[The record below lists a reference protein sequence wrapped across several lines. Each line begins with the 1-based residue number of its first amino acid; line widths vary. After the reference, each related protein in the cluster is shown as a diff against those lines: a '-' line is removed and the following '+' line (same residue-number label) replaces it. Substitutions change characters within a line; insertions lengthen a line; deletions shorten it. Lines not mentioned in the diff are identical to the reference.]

1 VKAATTVFAYHLHLM
16 IDIDPYS
23 EPAMNDTSRTLVYLN
38 ERRFMKTSA
47 FIILTMLTVINLVG
61 ADSVEEAK
69 DLALIKAE
77 MERLSPNTPVEIE
90 LRHVSYENG
99 VIGSAFVKLV
109 DVVVPN
115 THTAHVNVVIKR
127 HSDFTKWKNETDH
140 NGWVFPRSSDKAIYH
155 TLYRRFKVGDTSV
168 DLQVPDDLSYADVAG
183 ALVYM
188 HAETGEINFHKIE
201 KKGNVIVIRTIEHA
215 VNRHAARGSIY
226 EVELN
231 EIGKPVKITKLPGS
245 WNS

>member
-1 VKAATTVFAYHLHLM
+1 M
-16 IDIDPYS
+16 IDIDPYAES
-23 EPAMNDTSRTLVYLN
+23 AMNDASRTLGYLH
-38 ERRFMKTSA
+38 ERRFMKTFAS
-47 FIILTMLTVINLVG
+47 IILTMLTVINLVG

-90 LRHVSYENG
+90 LQHVTYKNG
-99 VIGSAFVKLV
+99 VIGSAFVKLA
-109 DVVVPN
+109 DVVIPN

-127 HSDFTKWKNETDH
+127 HSSFAKWENETDH

-168 DLQVPDDLSYADVAG
+168 DLQVPDDLSYADVAS
-183 ALVYM
+183 ALIYM
-188 HAETGEINFHKIE
+188 HAETGKLNFHAIE
-201 KKGNVIVIRTIEHA
+201 KKGNVIVIRTIEHSA
-215 VNRHAARGSIY
+215 NRHSAGGSLY
-226 EVELN
+226 EVALN
-231 EIGKPVKITKLPGS
+231 EVGKLVKITKLPGN